1 MSGLWDSLAHSL
13 EALLTTHPL
22 FVIGVVLFFEELGVP
37 SPLPGDVLMIVAGVG
52 VRQGRYSL
60 ATVLLVQQAVTMA
73 GTSGLYALS
82 RRFGRGLVTRYGRF
96 LHLGPENLARAEAAI
111 QRSGWRAIFVGRLIP
126 GLRIATPIA
135 AGVLGM
141 PFRTYLPS
149 LAAGAFLYI
158 LVYTLIGVL
167 IGPAA
172 LAVIERISLPIGALV
187 SLAGVALVVYV
198 ARQLKREAPAL
209 RPGVRRL
216 AASPLVDGLFA
227 GVVALWATNGVVG
240 LLIFGARVT
249 SSDRVPVIALEVGTS
264 LRLLLGW
271 PVFLAIAGLLALLYD
286 RLGVEYLPR
295 LARVALIA
303 AGPLTVTL
311 ALAYPLLAYLST
323 DRSTQQVEVLIAI
336 EALRWLAFGV
346 ALAEFLPLDTRLHQ
360 PGAAASHAPAAVNE
374 ATAATD

>member
-1 MSGLWDSLAHSL
+1 MSGLWDSLAHTL

-22 FVIGVVLFFEELGVP
+22 LVIGVVLFFEELGVP
-37 SPLPGDVLMIVAGVG
+37 SPMPGDVLMIIAGVG

-60 ATVLLVQQAVTMA
+60 ATVLLVQQGVTMV
-73 GTSGLYALS
+73 GTTGLYVLS

-149 LAAGAFLYI
+149 LAAGAFVYI
-158 LVYTLIGVL
+158 LFYTLIGVL

-172 LAVIERISLPIGALV
+172 LAVVEGISLPTGALV
-187 SLAGVALVVYV
+187 SLVGVALVVYI
-198 ARQLKREAPAL
+198 ARQLKREAPTL
-209 RPGVRRL
+209 HPGVRRV
-216 AASPLVDGLFA
+216 ATSPLVDGLFA

-240 LLIFGARVT
+240 LVLFGVRVA
-249 SSDRVPVIALEVGTS
+249 SGDRAPVIALEVGTT

-271 PVFLAIAGLLALLYD
+271 PVFLAIASLLALLYD

-295 LARVALIA
+295 LARIALIA
-303 AGPLTVTL
+303 AAPLTVTL

-323 DRSTQQVEVLIAI
+323 DRSVQRVEVLVAI

-346 ALAEFLPLDTRLHQ
+346 ALSEFLPLDTRLHQ
-360 PGAAASHAPAAVNE
+360 PGAAAAPAPTAVNE